1 MVLDFSAFGELVE
14 TVNES
19 NKPAPVSGN
28 PDRQFYQSGVTGP
41 DRQFEPEALPKRGE
55 RGTDVSNMQKA
66 LVDAGVT
73 SIKKVDGA
81 FGINTEKGV
90 QEFQKMRGLPETGI
104 FDEATRSA
112 LFDSA
117 ATPSGSHTVVSG
129 DSLSKIARDNGTTV
143 EAIMAANPDITNPN
157 MISVGQEINLGEAE
171 ADTTRMPDSDKPK
184 IASPEPVKVQAV
196 EEATT
201 PQEVTEV
208 VTEST
213 PEIAA
218 DNPLE
223 YIFNK
228 GFVGLDEKNPEHQ
241 GTIAGFLN
249 NAVPN
254 FVTDNSQVTKGS
266 KAWCGAFADHVLDNL
281 GFDRLETGDRYDKLR
296 AKQYLGYGD
305 QVDGVN
311 SAKAGDLVVIKG
323 PTGWHVSFFVGKDKN
338 GKVLALGGNQGNSV
352 KVSSYSE
359 NSVRGVRRI
368 SNVGDMDVNMLKNIS
383 SDIAENS
390 GEESTR

>member
-1 MVLDFSAFGELVE
+1 MAQLDFSAFGELVE
-14 TVNES
+14 AVNES
-19 NKPAPVSGN
+19 NKPAPASEN
-28 PDRQFYQSGVTGP
+28 PDRQFYQSTVAGS
-41 DRQFEPEALPKRGE
+41 DRQFEPE
-55 RGTDVSNMQKA
+55 VYSVQ
-66 LVDAGVT
+66 AGDT
-73 SIKKVDGA
+73 LSRIAARNPFTLDQLKQANEGMD
-81 FGINTEKGV
+81 
-90 QEFQKMRGLPETGI
+90 
-104 FDEATRSA
+104 FD
-112 LFDSA
+112 
-117 ATPSGSHTVVSG
+117 
-129 DSLSKIARDNGTTV
+129 
-143 EAIMAANPDITNPN
+143 DID
-157 MISVGQEINLGEAE
+157 IGQELNLPFMGTPTT
-171 ADTTRMPDSDKPK
+171 DTTTMPDSDKPK
-184 IASPEPVKVQAV
+184 IASAEPIKVQAV

-266 KAWCGAFADHVLDNL
+266 KAWCGAFADHVLENL

-305 QVDGVN
+305 QVDGVA

-352 KVSSYSE
+352 KVSAYSE